1 MLARPSRSRAH
12 QHVAGAGGNGQQRVI
27 APLAGIAV
35 VAGALLSQC
44 LTHVPGLSV
53 TNVPGLY
60 HSSSSPCSSSC
71 AMGLSLSCS
80 AMKSFSAA
88 LYASRSTSTWKRTR
102 LGSSPIRPAVPTLCR
117 GRMNQCDHRTGRGG
131 ACECPTTTSTGA
143 SSCHAPP
150 YPIHITPLGTSL
162 YTDRAS
168 GLPGPDL
175 LEQMEILI
183 ERS

>member
-1 MLARPSRSRAH
+1 MP
-12 QHVAGAGGNGQQRVI
+12 
-27 APLAGIAV
+27 
-35 VAGALLSQC
+35 
-44 LTHVPGLSV
+44 
-53 TNVPGLY
+53 
-60 HSSSSPCSSSC
+60 SSPYQTVHLVAPAKRRTSVDMATAWRGTCKEWRVVKGGEKTYLRVRRAVSS
-71 AMGLSLSCS
+71 
-80 AMKSFSAA
+80 
-88 LYASRSTSTWKRTR
+88 
-102 LGSSPIRPAVPTLCR
+102 VP
-117 GRMNQCDHRTGRGG
+117 GG